1 MILHSLSMVEL
12 DVLRCIAN
20 GLSDQQ
26 IARTLYKSV
35 HTIHR
40 HRDNLL
46 GKVGVNNRVELTRYA
61 IAAGHVPVAWK
72 NGANE
77 GRWHRPAS
85 GTIRV

>member
-1 MILHSLSMVEL
+1 MIMHTLSVVEI
-12 DVLRCIAN
+12 DVLRYIAN

-26 IARTLYKSV
+26 IARTLFKSV

-46 GKVGVNNRVELTRYA
+46 IKIGANNRVELTRYA
-61 IAAGHVPVAWK
+61 IAAGHVSIAWG

-77 GRWHRPAS
+77 G
-85 GTIRV
+85 